1 MTDIRCTKNECGG
14 AADVK
19 DYVVHEKN
27 TWCVEF

>member
-1 MTDIRCTKNECGG
+1 MYKNEYGG

-27 TWCVEF
+27 TLCVILKIKIY